1 MNIDRFDH
9 LVLTTADLGACVD
22 FYTRVLGME
31 HREESGRHAFFFGA
45 QKINVHCRKAQF
57 LPAARNPEYG
67 SADFCLIVR
76 EPVETVKAEI
86 ESKGWP
92 VELGV
97 VARTG
102 AIGPIR
108 SVYIRDPDGNL
119 VELAEYVPR
128 EADERC

>member
-1 MNIDRFDH
+1 MNIERFDH
-9 LVLTTADLGACVD
+9 IVITTSDLDACVG

-31 HREESGRHAFFFGA
+31 HRERDGRHALFFGA

-76 EPVETVKAEI
+76 ESAEAVKAEI

-92 VELGV
+92 AELGV
-97 VARTG
+97 VRRTG
-102 AIGPIR
+102 ALGPIR
-108 SVYIRDPDGNL
+108 SVYVRDPDGNL
-119 VELAEYVPR
+119 VELAEYVR
-128 EADERC
+128 GEAD